1 LFPEIVGKQPHHVW
15 AKSSLVEPSV
25 LAGHGVKIVSCVQNS
40 GDFILTSPGGYHQ
53 GFCHGYCFAEA
64 LNWAPFSWFPYG
76 MVAAKFYREIAF
88 PASVI
93 STDQLLLSCARELSS
108 NSSDLPLLNAV
119 GNSALALLRSL
130 HSQLQ
135 TLIREGIEILKF
147 DPGLIRYLC
156 YSLSYMRAFFW
167 HVVDKFCSKQNM
179 AIRCDY
185 CQHVCHIAYALFCDP
200 DDPSKETF
208 CCLDHLMHHRSA
220 LNLDVSH
227 VRVHLCEDP
236 GRILALMKALS
247 RRLSAIASIAAP
259 VLVRPFPIIEIVDDF
274 ISRKCK
280 RKARTARNL
289 DARISDSS
297 QGLQDDL
304 SPILPPSFQHQP
316 FLTALRINHLKEFRV
331 EGPEFFEGSSSI
343 DRMQESMQLEDV
355 NDAVFQKRDRD
366 EGHVEDSIDQSN
378 NPKKSRGESLRNK
391 REEYKAHF
399 L

>member
-1 LFPEIVGKQPHHVW
+1 MLYSLNYHHEGDSKTWYGISAADAPKYEVVMSKTLFPEIVGKQPHHVW

-76 MVAAKFYREIAF
+76 MAAAKFYREIAF

-156 YSLSYMRAFFW
+156 YALSYTRAFFGMPLTNFEANKTW
-167 HVVDKFCSKQNM
+167 RSDAIIANM
-179 AIRCDY
+179 F
-185 CQHVCHIAYALFCDP
+185 VTSLMLF
-200 DDPSKETF
+200 F
-208 CCLDHLMHHRSA
+208 VILMTLQKKRSA
-220 LNLDVSH
+220 VW
-227 VRVHLCEDP
+227 
-236 GRILALMKALS
+236 
-247 RRLSAIASIAAP
+247 
-259 VLVRPFPIIEIVDDF
+259 II
-274 ISRKCK
+274 
-280 RKARTARNL
+280 
-289 DARISDSS
+289 
-297 QGLQDDL
+297 
-304 SPILPPSFQHQP
+304 
-316 FLTALRINHLKEFRV
+316 
-331 EGPEFFEGSSSI
+331 
-343 DRMQESMQLEDV
+343 
-355 NDAVFQKRDRD
+355 
-366 EGHVEDSIDQSN
+366 
-378 NPKKSRGESLRNK
+378 
-391 REEYKAHF
+391 
-399 L
+399 